1 MSHDFLFR
9 FSLAIPSWQGGVTV
23 EGAAPDGICTGHYLG
38 KIVRSLEGVGE
49 GLDRGKRK
57 VEAVAPVTAARGSK
71 RRKTISEDL
80 WRRGLTQVGGVRR
93 R

>member
-1 MSHDFLFR
+1 MK
-9 FSLAIPSWQGGVTV
+9 
-23 EGAAPDGICTGHYLG
+23 GAAPDGICTGHYLG
-38 KIVRSLEGVGE
+38 KIARSLEGVGE

-57 VEAVAPVTAARGSK
+57 VEVVEAVEAVAAVAAARGSK

-80 WRRGLTQVGGVRR
+80 GRRGLTQVSGVRR